1 MLTLQRTGDT
11 YIVYRNEC
19 RIGSFRLYDNPNH
32 MRNCY
37 VKLELD
43 APDVTISAELFTK
56 LREIAGR
63 PLQVMVDSDDAELIA
78 FLVAGGFV
86 CRRKCYEVEAGKEDY
101 IGGQA
106 DAPLEHCRI
115 GEADYEKACRM
126 LFAHYT
132 ETHKAVNPW
141 TADDKAF
148 CDALP
153 EDVICS
159 KLGGEIVSLAFVEDN
174 EIAYV
179 CGADKKKF
187 AEFARSLVCAMLEK
201 HETICFESDDCDW
214 AAMLLRSLFRNREE
228 TSCDT
233 YVCDSGGTMPC
244 YEG

>member
-1 MLTLQRTGDT
+1 MLTLQRTDDT
-11 YIVYRNEC
+11 YIVYQNGC
-19 RIGSFRLYDNPNH
+19 RIGSLRLYDNPHH

-43 APDVTISAELFTK
+43 EPDTGISAELFNR
-56 LREIAGR
+56 LQEIVSR
-63 PLQVMVDSDDAELIA
+63 PLQVMVDSDNAELIA
-78 FLVAGGFV
+78 FLLAGGFV
-86 CRRKCYEVEAGKEDY
+86 CRRKCYEVETGIEDY
-101 IGGQA
+101 ISGQA
-106 DAPLEHCRI
+106 DAPLEHFRI
-115 GEADYEKACRM
+115 GEPNYEKACRM
-126 LFAHYT
+126 LFAHYA

-153 EDVICS
+153 EEVICT
-159 KLGGEIVSLAFVEDN
+159 KQGGEIVSLAFVEDN

-214 AAMLLRSLFRNREE
+214 AAMLLRSLFKNQED
-228 TSCDT
+228 TSYDT
-233 YVCDSGGTMPC
+233 YVYDNEGTISH
-244 YEG
+244 